1 MRTIY
6 EIDADRIATGKSR
19 QIGQKDGRPPHWV
32 VSAKPPPEGLAQW
45 QGDGWLVL
53 SERPAPPP
61 PPVPD
66 VVSMRQA
73 RLALSRAGLLANAE
87 AAIAGMTGEA
97 GDEARIE
104 WEYATELRRDHPLV
118 AALGQTLGLD
128 DAAKDDLFRQAAQ
141 IL

>member
-1 MRTIY
+1 MNFAII
-6 EIDADRIATGKSR
+6 ESGKVANLAVADEPLAENWIEAGAA
-19 QIGQKDGRPPHWV
+19 QIGWHYDGENFTP
-32 VSAKPPPEGLAQW
+32 PPPEP
-45 QGDGWLVL
+45 D
-53 SERPAPPP
+53 
-61 PPVPD
+61 PVPD
-66 VVSMRQA
+66 AVSMRQA
-73 RLALSRAGLLANAE
+73 RLALSRNGLLADAE
-87 AAIAGMTGEA
+87 AAIAGMTGPE